1 MRNVHFKSYNSTES
15 NSTIAKSL
23 LGVMVGSDNTP
34 GASTNSID
42 LTINGTDQLCQGLPG
57 TWDSAAAGSGAPFI
71 YWFNVANPA
80 AGIPVQNF
88 DLTVNG
94 TATATLLFIPA

>member
-1 MRNVHFKSYNSTES
+1 MNNVHFKTYTSTES

-23 LGVMVGSDNTP
+23 LGIMVFSDNTP
-34 GASTNSID
+34 GATTNSID
-42 LTINGTDQLCQGLPG
+42 LTINGTDQLCQKLPG
-57 TWDSAAAGSGAPFI
+57 TLDSGVAGGPFI
-71 YWFNVANPA
+71 YWFNVSNPS

-94 TATATLLFIPA
+94 TASATLLFIPA